1 MGYVISV
8 VLGYLM
14 GCSSMA
20 YYIGKS
26 KKQDIRE
33 AGSGNL
39 GASNTAVLF
48 GWGPAVAVAIHDIGK
63 AALAVLLCQWLF
75 PDLEYAGAAAGM
87 ASVVG
92 HIFPCFLK
100 FRGGKGMAS
109 YFGVVLALN
118 WKMALVLAVA
128 LILITLI
135 TDFIS
140 MAAISMSVIVPT
152 YTFFMAHNLSLALIL
167 AVGTAVMLYK
177 HWENIVRIAT
187 HQEIGLRSTA
197 KGEKRID
204 TGS

>member
-8 VLGYLM
+8 ALGYLM

-20 YYIGKS
+20 YYIGRW

-48 GWGPAVAVAIHDIGK
+48 GWTAAVAVAVHDIGK
-63 AALAVLLCQWLF
+63 AALAVLLCRWMF
-75 PDLEYAGAAAGM
+75 PNLEYAGAAAGV

-92 HIFPCFLK
+92 HIFPCYLK
-100 FRGGKGMAS
+100 FKGGKGMAS

-118 WKMALVLAVA
+118 WKMALILAVVM
-128 LILITLI
+128 ILITLI
-135 TDFIS
+135 TDYIS
-140 MAAISMSVIVPT
+140 LAAISMSLAVPT
-152 YTFFMAHNLSLALIL
+152 YTVLVAHNVVLTLIL
-167 AVGTAVMLYK
+167 AVGTVVMLYK
-177 HWENIVRIAT
+177 HRENIVRIAT

-204 TGS
+204 KK

>member
-1 MGYVISV
+1 MISV
-8 VLGYLM
+8 ALGYLM

-20 YYIGKS
+20 YYIGRW
-26 KKQDIRE
+26 KKQDIRK

-48 GWGPAVAVAIHDIGK
+48 GWTAAVAVAVHDIGK
-63 AALAVLLCQWLF
+63 AALAVLLCRWMF
-75 PDLEYAGAAAGM
+75 PNLEYAGAAAGV

-92 HIFPCFLK
+92 HIFPCYLK
-100 FRGGKGMAS
+100 FKGGKGMAS

-118 WKMALVLAVA
+118 WKMALILAVVM
-128 LILITLI
+128 ILITLI
-135 TDFIS
+135 TDYIS
-140 MAAISMSVIVPT
+140 LAAISMSLAVPT
-152 YTFFMAHNLSLALIL
+152 YTVLVAHNVVLTLIL

-177 HWENIVRIAT
+177 HRENIVRIAT

-204 TGS
+204 KK

>member
-8 VLGYLM
+8 ILGYLM

-20 YYIGKS
+20 YYIGKW

-48 GWGPAVAVAIHDIGK
+48 GWAAAVVVAVHDIGK
-63 AALAVLLCQWLF
+63 AVLAVLLCRWLF
-75 PDLEYAGAAAGM
+75 PELEFAGAVAGM
-87 ASVVG
+87 ACVVG

-118 WKMALVLAVA
+118 WKMALILAVVM
-128 LILITLI
+128 ILITVI
-135 TDFIS
+135 TDYIS
-140 MAAISMSVIVPT
+140 LAAISMSLVTPAYTVI
-152 YTFFMAHNLSLALIL
+152 MAHNWILAMIL
-167 AVGTAVMLYK
+167 AVGTGVMLYK
-177 HWENIVRIAT
+177 HRENIVRIAT

-204 TGS
+204 RK

>member
-1 MGYVISV
+1 MISV
-8 VLGYLM
+8 ALGYLM

-20 YYIGKS
+20 YYIGRW

-48 GWGPAVAVAIHDIGK
+48 GWTAAVAVAVHDIGK
-63 AALAVLLCQWLF
+63 AALAVLLCRWMF
-75 PDLEYAGAAAGM
+75 PNLEYAGAAAGV

-92 HIFPCFLK
+92 HIFPCYLK
-100 FRGGKGMAS
+100 FKGGKGMAS

-118 WKMALVLAVA
+118 WKMALILAVVM
-128 LILITLI
+128 ILITLI
-135 TDFIS
+135 TDYIS
-140 MAAISMSVIVPT
+140 LAAISMSLAVPT
-152 YTFFMAHNLSLALIL
+152 YTVLVAHNVVLTLIL
-167 AVGTAVMLYK
+167 AVGTVVMLYK
-177 HWENIVRIAT
+177 HRENIVRIAT

-204 TGS
+204 KK

>member
-20 YYIGKS
+20 YYIGRW
-26 KKQDIRE
+26 KKQDIRK

-48 GWGPAVAVAIHDIGK
+48 GWTAAVAVAVHDIGK
-63 AALAVLLCQWLF
+63 AALAVLLCRWMF
-75 PDLEYAGAAAGM
+75 PNLEYAGAAAGV

-92 HIFPCFLK
+92 HIFPCYLK
-100 FRGGKGMAS
+100 FKGGKGMAS

-118 WKMALVLAVA
+118 WKMALILAVVM
-128 LILITLI
+128 ILITLI
-135 TDFIS
+135 TDYIS
-140 MAAISMSVIVPT
+140 LAAISMSLAVPT
-152 YTFFMAHNLSLALIL
+152 YTVLVAHNVVLTLIL
-167 AVGTAVMLYK
+167 AVGTVVMLYK
-177 HWENIVRIAT
+177 HRENIVRIAT

-204 TGS
+204 KK

>member
-8 VLGYLM
+8 ALGYLM

-20 YYIGKS
+20 YYIGRW
-26 KKQDIRE
+26 KKQDIRK

-48 GWGPAVAVAIHDIGK
+48 GWTAAVAVAVHDIGK
-63 AALAVLLCQWLF
+63 AALAVLLCRWMF
-75 PDLEYAGAAAGM
+75 PNLEYAGAAAGV

-92 HIFPCFLK
+92 HIFPCYLK
-100 FRGGKGMAS
+100 FKGGKGMAS

-118 WKMALVLAVA
+118 WKMALILAVVM
-128 LILITLI
+128 ILITLI
-135 TDFIS
+135 TDYIS
-140 MAAISMSVIVPT
+140 LAAISMSLAVPT
-152 YTFFMAHNLSLALIL
+152 YTVLVAHNVVLTLIL
-167 AVGTAVMLYK
+167 AVGTVVMLYK
-177 HWENIVRIAT
+177 HRENIVRIAT

-204 TGS
+204 KK